1 MSDGKMKGNLL
12 SVGVASEMLGKG
24 LKLRFAPHSETEQAH
39 DLTDGLAM
47 TEIDGVLNLSFV
59 HD

>member
-1 MSDGKMKGNLL
+1 MEGDFLF
-12 SVGVASEMLGKG
+12 VGVASEMLGKG

>member
-1 MSDGKMKGNLL
+1 MSDGKMGSDLL
-12 SVGVASEMLGKG
+12 PVGVASEMLGKR
-24 LKLRFAPHSETEQAH
+24 LELRLAPHSKTEQTH
-39 DLTDGLAM
+39 DLVDGFAM